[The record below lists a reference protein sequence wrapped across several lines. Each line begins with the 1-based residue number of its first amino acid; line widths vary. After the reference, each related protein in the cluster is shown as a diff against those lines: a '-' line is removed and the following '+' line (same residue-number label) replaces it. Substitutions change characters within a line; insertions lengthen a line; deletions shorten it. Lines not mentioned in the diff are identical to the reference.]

1 MVTSGKSIIYKNVYD
16 FHNRIKDMII
26 HHSEEV
32 KKVIIITFRGDTL
45 KWYSNKLVEDE
56 KIAIRYSSIE
66 DLLKRLITR
75 FKIRTPLAIKKL

>member
-1 MVTSGKSIIYKNVYD
+1 MTSGKSIIYKNVYD
-16 FHNRIKDMII
+16 FYNRIKDIVI
-26 HHSEEV
+26 YYSEEA
-32 KKVIIITFRGDTL
+32 KKVIITTFRGNTL

-56 KIAIRYSSIE
+56 KITIRYSSIE